1 MKLLERYNFKNK
13 AFLLGFLIS
22 LLGSLP
28 MGYINV
34 IGLQMLLEQGNL
46 AIVSFILGILVVEFF
61 VLKIV
66 GFAAKWLVE
75 QKRLLLF
82 IDIFTVLFL
91 SSMAWYFTSN
101 VSNDTN
107 YGLSQLQLAQY
118 PFVLGVLLNGL
129 NAIQWPYWSGIYIY
143 LFRTEKL
150 KATDKTNHIFIFG
163 ALLGTFLGMP
173 TFAQTGKYVLDENEI
188 QMTPYLN
195 PIFAV
200 LFFILAT
207 IQTVKLFVN
216 RNKKLK
222 QIL

>member
-118 PFVLGVLLNGL
+118 PFILGILLNGL
-129 NAIQWPYWSGIYIY
+129 NAVQWPYWSGIYIY

-163 ALLGTFLGMP
+163 ALLGTFLGML